1 MSPAARFGFLS
12 ALCAYV
18 IWGLLPLYFKALPH
32 IAPQEMLA
40 HRIIWSVPTGL
51 ILIVF
56 AGQIRDALKSVTLKR
71 FGWLALASVLLA
83 LNWFIYISAVAQ
95 DRVMEAS
102 LGYFITP
109 LVMVIVGV
117 FLLKEP
123 MNAAQGFALAISTVG
138 VFVIG
143 LAYGHVPYMAL
154 ALTATWVTYSIIRK
168 QVQVDAR
175 VGFTI
180 EAAILLPFAA
190 VWLWTF
196 AHSAG
201 GRAMGGGG
209 LDIALLMLSGPITA
223 VPLIL
228 FAMGAKRLRLSTI
241 GMMQFIGPTLQFVV
255 ALILGEDFG
264 LTHAI
269 GFGLIWS
276 ALGIFALDSVL
287 KERRIAAQ
295 KNPGI

>member
-12 ALCAYV
+12 AFGAYL
-18 IWGLLPLYFKALPH
+18 IWGLLPLYFKALAH

-40 HRIIWSVPTGL
+40 HRILWSVPTGL

-56 AGQIRDALKSVTLKR
+56 AGQIRDALRSLTLKR

-83 LNWFIYISAVAQ
+83 LNWFTYISAVAQ
-95 DRVMEAS
+95 GRVMEAS

-109 LVMVIVGV
+109 LVMVLVGV

-123 MNAAQGFALAISTVG
+123 MNAAQGLALAISAAGVG
-138 VFVIG
+138 VIG

-154 ALTATWVTYSIIRK
+154 ALCATWVTYSIIRK

-175 VGFTI
+175 IGFTI

-196 AHSAG
+196 AASPG
-201 GRAMGGGG
+201 GRWMGEGG
-209 LDIALLMLSGPITA
+209 LDIPLLILSGPITA

-241 GMMQFIGPTLQFVV
+241 GMMQFIGPTLQFLVGL
-255 ALILGEDFG
+255 AFGEDFTP
-264 LTHAI
+264 THAA
-269 GFGLIWS
+269 GFGLIWL
-276 ALGIFALDSVL
+276 ALALFALDSMV
-287 KERRIAAQ
+287 KERRLRAQ
-295 KNPGI
+295 KNPGA